1 MSTPHEQEEQASNN
15 GVPSFNPRTWGIII
29 LASLA
34 VFFALLAINSIF
46 GDEDNGP
53 GGSRNASQR
62 SQDGSNIGDGTQ
74 RTAAKPTASMDK
86 VDGCTDPNDKDVDK
100 LLDSLD
106 DDGAEAVLSTAWS
119 GEEDGEKR
127 DAVALMVRSGEGTI
141 DEPHFIWMRDGD
153 SFKSVTK
160 GTADVSSMD
169 SDLSQATSAMVANSI
184 NCLTAD
190 FR

>member
-1 MSTPHEQEEQASNN
+1 MAKELNTMVDEFRTRPLDQGPYFYS
-15 GVPSFNPRTWGIII
+15 PSHSSP
-29 LASLA
+29 
-34 VFFALLAINSIF
+34 
-46 GDEDNGP
+46 
-53 GGSRNASQR
+53 
-62 SQDGSNIGDGTQ
+62 
-74 RTAAKPTASMDK
+74 
-86 VDGCTDPNDKDVDK
+86 
-100 LLDSLD
+100 
-106 DDGAEAVLSTAWS
+106 AWS

-141 DEPHFIWMRDGD
+141 DEPHFIWMKDGD

-160 GTADVSSMD
+160 GTADASSMD